1 MSNLV
6 LGKGNDRNFRSIAF
20 CARFFATYPRK
31 SRGYSALDSRVSS
44 RKANIGKSAQEI
56 CGAPRYSSVRAFQ
69 ENRYV
74 KISEEV
80 RSAIQVE
87 KPVVALETAIYTH
100 GKLI

>member
-6 LGKGNDRNFRSIAF
+6 LDKGNGRNLRGITY
-20 CARFFATYPRK
+20 CARFFGTYPRK
-31 SRGYSALDSRVSS
+31 SWGYSALDSQVSS
-44 RKANIGKSAQEI
+44 RKANIGKSAQKI

-69 ENRYV
+69 ENRYI

-80 RSAIQVE
+80 RSAIEVGR
-87 KPVVALETAIYTH
+87 PVVALETAIYTH